1 MPIGASLSIQINQY
15 DTGSDILIIAEKKVT
30 KEVQTELAVWASDT
44 DLKRISLS
52 YSGEL
57 KAYLIYQKSPPSI
70 NWGGII
76 ISPPPGSFLQ
86 PTLFGEKILQQ
97 EILSAYKNAKHC
109 LDLFA
114 GCGTLSANLL
124 SQKVKITAIDTQI
137 ECLQAYKTGY
147 QNFDQDNLLKVET
160 LDLINAPVMS
170 SFLNHFDGII
180 LDPPRNG
187 ANEQIKQISMSHCPS
202 VTYVSCN
209 PISFINDA
217 KILIEA
223 GYQLKKITL
232 IDQFS
237 WTTHSELIGNFEKK

>member
-1 MPIGASLSIQINQY
+1 M
-15 DTGSDILIIAEKKVT
+15 
-30 KEVQTELAVWASDT
+30 
-44 DLKRISLS
+44 
-52 YSGEL
+52 
-57 KAYLIYQKSPPSI
+57 
-70 NWGGII
+70 
-76 ISPPPGSFLQ
+76 
-86 PTLFGEKILQQ
+86 
-97 EILSAYKNAKHC
+97 
-109 LDLFA
+109 
-114 GCGTLSANLL
+114 L

-160 LDLINAPVMS
+160 RDLINAPVMS

-217 KILIEA
+217 KILIKA